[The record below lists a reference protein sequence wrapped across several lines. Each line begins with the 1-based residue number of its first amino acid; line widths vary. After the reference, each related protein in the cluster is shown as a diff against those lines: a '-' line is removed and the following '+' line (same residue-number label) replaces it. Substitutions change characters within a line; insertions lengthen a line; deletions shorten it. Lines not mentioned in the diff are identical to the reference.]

1 MIDVKKSTTQQNY
14 FYPYELFSYYALGVF
29 WLLQA
34 KANAMGAQIDRY
46 YRYVIVD
53 AFFEYVAQE
62 HIGEIN
68 TLTTQI
74 RDDRGYSYA

>member
-1 MIDVKKSTTQQNY
+1 MTKSELTQKLAEKFNL
-14 FYPYELFSYYALGVF
+14 PPRHAR
-29 WLLQA
+29 
-34 KANAMGAQIDRY
+34 I
-46 YRYVIVD
+46 IVD